1 MLLCVPGLLTGCL
14 WQRLGRGL
22 PTGRRDLS
30 RGIGRKHAQ
39 AVGAPTEDLQRGAG
53 EAAALTASASTPSLR
68 RLVDSATTAG
78 CALLGLG
85 RKFPQS
91 TTTPVSGT
99 SDGGTTQNEI
109 PEDAGSQDLD
119 RQSSEGQL
127 DGFSR
132 ASSSLSRVSS
142 SIASVTSVSL
152 FSLPQLFSRVVSI
165 PGNPTKGSGE
175 REPAMSRT
183 VSEAGSEN
191 LASDIE
197 CERSGAAAEEVPRRS
212 AGRVLRGGV
221 KGVDAGEANR
231 DEKRADSERGPVLQR
246 TGTF

>member
-1 MLLCVPGLLTGCL
+1 MLTGCL

-85 RKFPQS
+85 RNFPQS
-91 TTTPVSGT
+91 TTTPASGT
-99 SDGGTTQNEI
+99 SDGGTIENDI

-142 SIASVTSVSL
+142 ISL

-191 LASDIE
+191 LASDFE

>member
-1 MLLCVPGLLTGCL
+1 MGT
-14 WQRLGRGL
+14 
-22 PTGRRDLS
+22 
-30 RGIGRKHAQ
+30 
-39 AVGAPTEDLQRGAG
+39 PTEDLQKRAG

-78 CALLGLG
+78 CALVGWG

-99 SDGGTTQNEI
+99 SDGGTTENEM

-132 ASSSLSRVSS
+132 ASSSFSRVSS
-142 SIASVTSVSL
+142 SFASITSVSL
-152 FSLPQLFSRVVSI
+152 FSLPQLFSRVLSI
-165 PGNPTKGSGE
+165 PDSQTKGSGE
-175 REPAMSRT
+175 HEPAMSRT
-183 VSEAGSEN
+183 GSEAGSEN
-191 LASDIE
+191 LASDME
-197 CERSGAAAEEVPRRS
+197 CERSGAAAEKVPRRS

-221 KGVDAGEANR
+221 KGMDAEEANR
-231 DEKRADSERGPVLQR
+231 DEKRADGERGPLLQR